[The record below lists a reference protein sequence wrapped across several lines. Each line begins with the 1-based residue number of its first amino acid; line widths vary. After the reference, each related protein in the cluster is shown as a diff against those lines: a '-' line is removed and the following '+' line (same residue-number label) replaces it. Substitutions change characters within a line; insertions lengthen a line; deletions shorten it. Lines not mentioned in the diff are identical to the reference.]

1 MHPRTRAAAVVLV
14 VLLIVVAG
22 AALLSAM
29 RSQVPETVG
38 SGGPSPTPTLPVA
51 TATATTTATTSAA
64 TPPGN
69 TNPPTASVVSCGT
82 LAPNSVTSGQGSGP
96 NTYEL
101 LSPTGV
107 TIGRVFWASGQAS
120 LGTYVCARFIPGAPV
135 AAFDSLIRPGDPDY
149 IAQPTV
155 ATDSCGSVTAYASD
169 GAVMLVTLAAGGTA
183 TQYYLESRF
192 SGGGAPRY
200 SVLVIWYSAD
210 HRPSGR
216 AEPGFAGRHTP
227 PAVQRR
233 AGRRVHADRQREP
246 AADRLCAPAGL
257 CVREPAGRRD
267 RPDHMALRVRRRVS
281 RRARDA
287 HVSAHPAGLDAVRGG
302 DRDRDLGKGHGAA
315 RDRGG
320 RGRARRIPHA
330 HAARAPGRRL
340 LSVRAR

>member
-82 LAPNSVTSGQGSGP
+82 LAPNSITSGQGSGP

-149 IAQPTV
+149 VAQPTV
-155 ATDSCGSVTAYASD
+155 ATDSCGSVTAYASA

-192 SGGGAPRY
+192 SGGGAPTDIGSR
-200 SVLVIWYSAD
+200 LSA
-210 HRPSGR
+210 G
-216 AEPGFAGRHTP
+216 TP
-227 PAVQRR
+227 Q
-233 AGRRVHADRQREP
+233 
-246 AADRLCAPAGL
+246 
-257 CVREPAGRRD
+257 
-267 RPDHMALRVRRRVS
+267 
-281 RRARDA
+281 
-287 HVSAHPAGLDAVRGG
+287 
-302 DRDRDLGKGHGAA
+302 
-315 RDRGG
+315 
-320 RGRARRIPHA
+320 
-330 HAARAPGRRL
+330 L
-340 LSVRAR
+340 L